1 MINFI
6 FKFLK
11 SSLGFF
17 YLTFFKSGYL
27 RSVLFNKPCD
37 KNGKPLPL
45 LTYPFIEYIHDLNLS
60 NAKMLEFGGG
70 NSTLFFASRVS
81 QIYTVEPN
89 FNIPNSWFSFL
100 QKEISK
106 SRYQERIK
114 LFGVDIPY
122 KYKDYQNWV
131 ELVNERTK
139 EVIDEIL
146 SKNKYGLDIV
156 LIDGWGFQRKWIAKY
171 VADSLS
177 EGGAIIV
184 DNTYHCPQ
192 CALLLRELGFNQIN
206 FKGHAPSTSR
216 DCTSI
221 FFKGKLKFQPMS
233 FRFPQYSFYDPK
245 KEINPWEEDNSFLS

>member
-1 MINFI
+1 
-6 FKFLK
+6 
-11 SSLGFF
+11 
-17 YLTFFKSGYL
+17 
-27 RSVLFNKPCD
+27 
-37 KNGKPLPL
+37 
-45 LTYPFIEYIHDLNLS
+45 
-60 NAKMLEFGGG
+60 MLEFGGG

-122 KYKDYQNWV
+122 KYKNYQNWV

-171 VADSLS
+171 VANSLS

-192 CALLLRELGFNQIN
+192 CALLLRELGFNQIISRVMHHQLQETVLQY
-206 FKGHAPSTSR
+206 FSKGN
-216 DCTSI
+216 
-221 FFKGKLKFQPMS
+221 LS
-233 FRFPQYSFYDPK
+233 F
-245 KEINPWEEDNSFLS
+245 NL